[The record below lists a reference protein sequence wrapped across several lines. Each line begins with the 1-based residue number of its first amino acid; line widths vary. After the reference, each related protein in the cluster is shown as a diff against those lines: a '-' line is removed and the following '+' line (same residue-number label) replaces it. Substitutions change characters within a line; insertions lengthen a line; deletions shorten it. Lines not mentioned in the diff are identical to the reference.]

1 MVLPSITSL
10 AVIPLGRCEAVTKNC
25 RVYFL
30 LAGDTWDLYGCLE
43 MFHNFMYFA
52 GCCRA
57 ALAEVNYGLLC
68 DLIET
73 EEEEGEKAEEEQGG
87 ESNRGVF
94 PLIHSSEVAEQVA
107 PASFVRPFWQD
118 FITWFCWRWWI
129 VNLSVCKL
137 SSPSATVMKSLIFAS
152 GCFICCRL
160 SQNHVLVTSSDRIF
174 FYKLWWLNVMLQAV
188 VEMRCFGGG
197 SDRFTG

>member
-1 MVLPSITSL
+1 
-10 AVIPLGRCEAVTKNC
+10 
-25 RVYFL
+25 
-30 LAGDTWDLYGCLE
+30 

-152 GCFICCRL
+152 GCFICCHL
-160 SQNHVLVTSSDRIF
+160 SQIDVLVTSSDGIF
-174 FYKLWWLNVMLQAV
+174 GF
-188 VEMRCFGGG
+188 F
-197 SDRFTG
+197 